1 MPITKKEYDFVIIG
15 SGLGGLACA
24 FILASEGYRVIVLEK
39 NHQIGGNLQVFS
51 RNKCIFDTGVHY
63 IGSLD
68 DGENLNQFF
77 KYLGLMD
84 KLKLKRMDEDG
95 FDIIR
100 FKDGKE
106 FKYAQGYTNFITTL
120 SKEFPEEKN
129 AIISYCNSIKET
141 CKQFPVYNLE
151 IQRDS
156 YVHNVEL
163 LSINA
168 YEHIASFTTNKLL
181 QNVLAGTNGLY
192 AGEKES
198 TPWYVHALIMNSY
211 LSGAY
216 RLKDGGSQI
225 AIHMSKSIKA
235 LGVEIY
241 KRKEVVGAN
250 FTDNGEIKEV
260 ILKSGEAVRGKHFI
274 SNVHPAITIDIFG
287 ENRFL
292 KAYTKRIKGL
302 KDTSSS
308 FIVHLVFKEKTFNY
322 LNHNIYQVNVDDV
335 WSTVNYNPNQWP
347 QSYFVCTPANSK
359 NDQFAESMSVMTYMD
374 SKETNKWAE
383 TNNTIAHKSNRG
395 ADYDAFKREKEEKV
409 IAVLEEQFPDIRSK
423 IKSVYSTSPLTFR
436 DYIGD
441 KTGALYG
448 IAKDNKNPLK
458 TSINSRTRIKNLSLT
473 GQNIVLHGVLGVT
486 IGAFVTCFEFV
497 DKHQLMKKV
506 KNS

>member
-1 MPITKKEYDFVIIG
+1 MIG

-24 FILASEGYRVIVLEK
+24 YILASEGHSVIVLEK

-51 RNKCIFDTGVHY
+51 REKCIFDTGVHY

-68 DGENLNQFF
+68 EGENLNQFF
-77 KYLGLMD
+77 KYFGLMK

-95 FDIIR
+95 FDVIR

-106 FKYAQGYTNFITTL
+106 FKHAQGYENFIATL
-120 SKEFPEEKN
+120 TKQFPEEKN
-129 AIISYCNSIKET
+129 AIVSYCNAIKET
-141 CKQFPVYNLE
+141 CQQFPVYNLE
-151 IQRDS
+151 IPNS
-156 YVHNVEL
+156 SHVNNIAL
-163 LSINA
+163 LSMNA
-168 YEHIASFTTNKLL
+168 YEHIAAITSNKLL

-211 LSGAY
+211 LTGAY

-235 LGVEIY
+235 LGAEIY

-250 FTDNGEIKEV
+250 FKENGEIQEV
-260 ILKSGEAVRGKHFI
+260 ILKSGEVVKGKKFI

-308 FIVHLVFKEKTFNY
+308 FIVHLVFKENTFNY
-322 LNHNIYQVNVDDV
+322 LNYNIYQVNIDDV
-335 WSTVNYNPNQWP
+335 WGTVNYNPKEWP

-359 NDQFAESMSVMTYMD
+359 NETFAESMSVMTYMD
-374 SKETNKWAE
+374 SKETDQWAD
-383 TNNTIAHKSNRG
+383 THNTIANKNNRG
-395 ADYDAFKREKEEKV
+395 ADYEAFKKEKEEKV
-409 IAVLEEQFPDIRSK
+409 ITVLEEQFPDIRLK
-423 IKSVYSTSPLTFR
+423 IKSIYSTTPLTFR

-448 IAKDNKNPLK
+448 IAKDNRNPLK
-458 TSINSRTRIKNLSLT
+458 TSINSRTKIKNLSLT

-497 DKHQLMKKV
+497 DKHQLINKV